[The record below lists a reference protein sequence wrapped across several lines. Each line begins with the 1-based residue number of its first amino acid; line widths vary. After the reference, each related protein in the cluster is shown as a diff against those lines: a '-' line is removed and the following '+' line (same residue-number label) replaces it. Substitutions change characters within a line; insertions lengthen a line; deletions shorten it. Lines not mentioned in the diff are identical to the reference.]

1 MMTRTF
7 VSLAIIPAI
16 SGDLGAPLYL
26 LPFPAAS
33 SLPPL
38 PRSLLVLFVPAL
50 QVFIP
55 RRFESSSLA

>member
-1 MMTRTF
+1 M
-7 VSLAIIPAI
+7 SLAIIPAI

-38 PRSLLVLFVPAL
+38 PRSLPVLFVPAL

-55 RRFESSSLA
+55 CRFESSSLA

>member
-1 MMTRTF
+1 MTQSF
-7 VSLAIIPAI
+7 ASFAIIRAV

-26 LPFPAAS
+26 LPFLAAS

-38 PRSLLVLFVPAL
+38 PRSLPVLFVPAL